1 MLWRA
6 PWLRHRLGLLIFAAW
21 DALSLYISYN
31 LTYLTRLG
39 RWEGLSPGLGVVT
52 IGWLS
57 ASYVIG
63 RYSPAENGDRKG
75 LAKELG
81 LTLAAG
87 SAVVAIFVG
96 HSWVYQ
102 VTDAQTRFRG
112 FLIPLVLSACL
123 LSMVGIVVQSQISEQ
138 KRQWLLF
145 GNEKERET
153 ISRELKSE
161 KRELQLRTLWT
172 TTEQLSRHIAGACG
186 TRIGLGVGVCQGEK
200 TDVTDSLLEL
210 REKGQQ
216 VIPLLNWC
224 EQELQ
229 RIPPELVHREWLI
242 QAEGFTLRPGS
253 TSWRIKRCGDL
264 LGASVLTVLTSPLVA
279 LAIILIWLEDRGP
292 AFYGQ
297 TRSGLYGKPIRIW
310 KLRSMR
316 TNAEQSGPQ
325 WAKKADPRV
334 TRVGKVL
341 RATRIDELPQLLSV
355 ISGDLSLIGP
365 RPERPEIEEELEI
378 LIPNYRI
385 RHWIRPG
392 LSGWAQVCY
401 PYVAS
406 LDDSRAKLSYDLY
419 YIRNASLL
427 LDVLITMKTIRLVTR
442 AQGAAPK
449 EEKQNKA

>member
-1 MLWRA
+1 M
-6 PWLRHRLGLLIFAAW
+6 
-21 DALSLYISYN
+21 
-31 LTYLTRLG
+31 
-39 RWEGLSPGLGVVT
+39 
-52 IGWLS
+52 
-57 ASYVIG
+57 
-63 RYSPAENGDRKG
+63 
-75 LAKELG
+75 
-81 LTLAAG
+81 
-87 SAVVAIFVG
+87 
-96 HSWVYQ
+96 
-102 VTDAQTRFRG
+102 
-112 FLIPLVLSACL
+112 
-123 LSMVGIVVQSQISEQ
+123 
-138 KRQWLLF
+138 
-145 GNEKERET
+145 
-153 ISRELKSE
+153 
-161 KRELQLRTLWT
+161 
-172 TTEQLSRHIAGACG
+172 
-186 TRIGLGVGVCQGEK
+186 
-200 TDVTDSLLEL
+200 
-210 REKGQQ
+210 
-216 VIPLLNWC
+216 
-224 EQELQ
+224 
-229 RIPPELVHREWLI
+229 
-242 QAEGFTLRPGS
+242 
-253 TSWRIKRCGDL
+253 
-264 LGASVLTVLTSPLVA
+264 LTVLTSPLVA

-401 PYVAS
+401 PYGAS